1 MNSRGYRV
9 KFAGL
14 LEEYRTALIESY
26 YNLLTDDRESSK
38 RIRKAGEA
46 VLEFVRQNRMKF
58 KHRYTLADYFPYD
71 TYKVITQTKEG
82 GRDEI
87 EVIRLRLE
95 KEACALRDGVTV
107 IVESDKDGW
116 NWEVEE
122 RKFQKLCKEYR
133 ATIVEYHLSQ
143 EVLEKKLNTIK
154 KKLRNIYVHPTIFGS
169 STDHRLLN
177 IIARPADMDEP
188 SDVLD
193 ATLSREAFRLLDSLK
208 QSLELMRKRRNK

>member
-1 MNSRGYRV
+1 MNSHDYRV

-26 YNLLTDDRESSK
+26 YDLLTDRESNK
-38 RIRKAGEA
+38 RIRKAREA

-58 KHRYTLADYFPYD
+58 KHRYTLADYFPRDAYQ
-71 TYKVITQTKEG
+71 IISRKEG
-82 GRDEI
+82 GKDEI
-87 EVIRLRLE
+87 EMIRLRLE
-95 KEACALRDGVTV
+95 KEACALRDEVTV

-133 ATIVEYHLSQ
+133 ATIVGYHLSQ
-143 EVLEKKLNTIK
+143 EVLKKKLNTIK

-193 ATLSREAFRLLDSLK
+193 ATLSREAYSLLDSLRS
-208 QSLELMRKRRNK
+208 SLQRALNKRNK